1 MNDFSLNDEFSE
13 IRRGIAVKEEK
24 ELVNQLTIMLKPI
37 SELNI
42 KELNESN
49 LFMVVFKNGD
59 KEIGYFQNQKV
70 YRLDECDS
78 FYFEVYFVWQHD
90 QEVIYPLSELEY
102 FVNIDFLK
110 LENLKGE

>member
-1 MNDFSLNDEFSE
+1 MNDFKALNPFSLNEDFAEM
-13 IRRGIAVKEEK
+13 RRRIAAKEAK
-24 ELVNQLTIMLKPI
+24 ELVNQLTLMLKPI

-70 YRLDECDS
+70 YRL
-78 FYFEVYFVWQHD
+78 
-90 QEVIYPLSELEY
+90 SELEY